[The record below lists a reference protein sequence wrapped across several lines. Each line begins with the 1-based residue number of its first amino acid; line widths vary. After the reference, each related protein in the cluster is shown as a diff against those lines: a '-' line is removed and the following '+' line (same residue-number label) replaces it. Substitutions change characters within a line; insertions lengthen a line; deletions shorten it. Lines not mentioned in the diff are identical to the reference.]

1 MDTFLELFGGY
12 TIADAVKLILAA
24 GVIFAAY
31 KKGKT
36 YLAEHYKKEQAKEER
51 LHQILEQVEQY
62 PKWRQQSIDIQKQ
75 FTDSITALKEGQE
88 MNTKKLLEIEESN
101 QKRERNKLREQ
112 LLQSYRYYTSKEKNP
127 IQAWSEMEADAF
139 WGIFGDYEDSGG
151 NGHVHTVVQPSMR
164 LLEVIPMHE
173 EERLAE
179 LMQSR
184 K

>member
-1 MDTFLELFGGY
+1 MEAFLELFGGY
-12 TIADAVKLILAA
+12 TIADLIKVLAA
-24 GVIFAAY
+24 AGAIFAAY
-31 KKGKT
+31 KKGKA
-36 YLAEHYKKEQAKEER
+36 YLAEHYKKEQEKEER

-62 PKWRQQSIDIQKQ
+62 PTWRKQSIDIQQK
-75 FTDSITALKEGQE
+75 FTASITELKEGQE
-88 MNTKKLLEIEESN
+88 RNTRKLMEIEESN

-127 IQAWSEMEADAF
+127 LQAWSEMEADAF

-151 NGHVHTVVQPSMR
+151 NGHVHTVVQPAMR

-173 EERLAE
+173 EEQIAE